1 MTTKFLVY
9 SVAENK
15 QEEAATL
22 EEALALRD
30 NLAQRMADKYKA
42 DILHSHAVTAVNISE
57 DGAEIWVGVPIDE
70 QL

>member
-22 EEALALRD
+22 EEALTLRES
-30 NLAQRMADKYKA
+30 LAQAMADKYKA
-42 DILHSHAVTAVNISE
+42 DVLQSHAVTAVNVAE
-57 DGAEIWVGVPIDE
+57 DGSEIWIAVNE
-70 QL
+70 

>member
-22 EEALALRD
+22 EEALALRET
-30 NLAQRMADKYKA
+30 LAQTMADKYKA
-42 DILHSHAVTAVNISE
+42 DIIQSHVVTTVNVAE
-57 DGAEIWVGVPIDE
+57 DGAQTWIVVES
-70 QL
+70 